1 MNKPII
7 KYISILILALIFMYA
22 FSGSYVS
29 SNIDN
34 IAYVIAMGIDLAEDE
49 KNLQVTFQ
57 FMDTS
62 SFSSDGSSQNSS
74 PIVDT
79 VTTSSISSAINLLD
93 VYIGK
98 RVNLSHCKV
107 FVFCEKLASK
117 GITAEVTDL
126 MNNIQVRPSANIIV
140 SKGPAID
147 YIKNSTSSL
156 EKVLTKYYD
165 IFPNSS
171 EYTGYTSNITIGK
184 FYNNLINIHSGNVA
198 ILGGIN
204 KSGASSEDSS
214 SESSSSSENKSSGGN
229 SSGGDSSGESS
240 SGGSENSSEPKPEA
254 NSVPP
259 TEMVGDKSSIT
270 GERGTENV
278 GLAVFKQGKY
288 IGDLTAIE
296 TLCHSLLI
304 NEVDSFLLTVEDSNI
319 AESYID
325 ISFFENTSNQVS
337 VDISGDVP
345 TINIII
351 NLKGRVFA
359 INDDDIKTSKNIDL
373 DKISKSANEYLKK
386 TMLDYL
392 NKTSTEYKCD
402 IDNFYDFA
410 KQKFLTVQ
418 DWENFN
424 WSTKYEQANFNVTI
438 NSNIFSSLLSS
449 D

>member
-1 MNKPII
+1 MNKAII
-7 KYISILILALIFMYA
+7 KYIFILILGLIFMYA

-34 IAYVIAMGIDLAEDE
+34 IAYVVAMGVDLAEDE
-49 KNLQVTFQ
+49 ENLQVTFQ

-62 SFSSDGSSQNSS
+62 SFSSESSSESSS
-74 PIVDT
+74 PILDT

-93 VYIGK
+93 VYVGK

-107 FVFCEKLASK
+107 IVFGETLASK
-117 GITAEVTDL
+117 SITAEITEL
-126 MNNIQVRPSANIIV
+126 MNNIQIRPSANIII
-140 SKGPAID
+140 SKGQAID

-204 KSGASSEDSS
+204 KSSSEESQSSSQDSSSDSS
-214 SESSSSSENKSSGGN
+214 SELQP
-229 SSGGDSSGESS
+229 DSD
-240 SGGSENSSEPKPEA
+240 
-254 NSVPP
+254 SVSPA
-259 TEMVGDKSSIT
+259 EMVGDNSSIT

-278 GLAVFKQGKY
+278 GLAVFNQGKY
-288 IGDLTAIE
+288 IGDLTALE

-304 NEVDSFLLTVEDSNI
+304 NEVDSFLLTIEDSDI

-325 ISFFENTSNQVS
+325 ISFFENTSNEIS
-337 VDISGDVP
+337 VDVSKDVP
-345 TINIII
+345 TITIVL
-351 NLKGRVFA
+351 NLKGRIVA
-359 INDDDIKTSKNIDL
+359 IKDDDIKTSKNIDL
-373 DKISKSANEYLKK
+373 DKVSASANEYLKK

-392 NKTSTEYKCD
+392 NKTSTEYQCD

-410 KQKFLTVQ
+410 KQRFLTIQ
-418 DWENFN
+418 DWEDFN
-424 WSTKYEQANFNVTI
+424 WSTKYTQANFNVTI